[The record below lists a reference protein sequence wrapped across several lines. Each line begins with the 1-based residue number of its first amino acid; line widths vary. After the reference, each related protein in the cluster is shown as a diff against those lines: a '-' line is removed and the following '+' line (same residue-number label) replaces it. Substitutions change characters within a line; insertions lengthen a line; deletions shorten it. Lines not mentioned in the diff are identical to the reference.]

1 MLAMKFLAA
10 ALVAVP
16 ALATAQMQDTT
27 PVQAPS
33 PASEAVSAQTAPGV
47 AAANADAAA
56 EANLRGGMIKA
67 DNVGATAVY
76 ARDMA
81 AYRTAVRRHN
91 RTLIRDQVRY
101 DRQQRAYADAM
112 AVWRDQVAA
121 CKRGSAR
128 ACRAP
133 TPDPAAFY

>member
-16 ALATAQMQDTT
+16 ALATAQMQDAA

-47 AAANADAAA
+47 AAAAA

-112 AVWRDQVAA
+112 AVWRDQIAA